1 MKGKIQAVTKLLVV
15 EGAIHQTSDE
25 ERKQIV
31 LVYEDV
37 TVRITKWNVLIFMF
51 LFINF
56 KQLIHLDL
64 KNITVRWAIFKS
76 NKSGQRF

>member
-37 TVRITKWNVLIFMF
+37 TVRITK
-51 LFINF
+51 
-56 KQLIHLDL
+56 
-64 KNITVRWAIFKS
+64 
-76 NKSGQRF
+76 

>member
-37 TVRITKWNVLIFMF
+37 T
-51 LFINF
+51 
-56 KQLIHLDL
+56 LIHLDL

>member
-51 LFINF
+51 LLINF

>member
-51 LFINF
+51 LLINF

-76 NKSGQRF
+76 NKSVQRF